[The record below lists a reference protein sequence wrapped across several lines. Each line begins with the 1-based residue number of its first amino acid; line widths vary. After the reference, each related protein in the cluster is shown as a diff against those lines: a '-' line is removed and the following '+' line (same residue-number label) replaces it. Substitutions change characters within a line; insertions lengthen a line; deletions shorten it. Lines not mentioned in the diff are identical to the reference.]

1 MDNGDKLAR
10 AIRGLT
16 IAIWCFFGLQVLT
29 YGASYWNLWRYSSGG
44 TTERTSRS
52 VSSFG
57 TPAGAMDDS
66 ESAFD
71 NDFSARPIR
80 DKIRLASA
88 ILLLEMKDEAGV
100 HKAIVQE
107 VLKVKPGVRLYYK
120 AGDEYDEL
128 SHYPGG
134 GCGDRTLTQH
144 SLVFMMGNPAT
155 MRFSTTFEGD
165 RLASLGG
172 MTIDELRRL
181 AQEALSAK
189 PESPAAGS

>member
-1 MDNGDKLAR
+1 MDNSDKLAR

-16 IAIWCFFGLQVLT
+16 IAIWCWIGFQALT
-29 YGASYWNLWRYSSGG
+29 YAYSMWNFWSVTQG
-44 TTERTSRS
+44 TNTER
-52 VSSFG
+52 VSHAY
-57 TPAGAMDDS
+57 PASASAS
-66 ESAFD
+66 ENDPDGEPEFD

-80 DKIRLASA
+80 DKIRLATA
-88 ILLLEMKDEAGV
+88 ILLVEMKEEAGV
-100 HKAIVQE
+100 HKALVQE
-107 VLKVKPGVRLYYK
+107 VLKVKPGIRLYYK
-120 AGDEYDEL
+120 VGDEYDEM

-134 GCGDRTLTQH
+134 GCGDCTLTQH

-181 AQEALSAK
+181 AQESLSTAPSSK
-189 PESPAAGS
+189 P

>member
-1 MDNGDKLAR
+1 MDSSDKLAR

-16 IAIWCFFGLQVLT
+16 IAIWCGIGLQVVV
-29 YGASYWNLWRYSSGG
+29 YGYSYWNFWHMTDSG
-44 TTERTSRS
+44 TLERSSRS
-52 VSSFG
+52 VSSSES
-57 TPAGAMDDS
+57 PAVTTDDS
-66 ESAFD
+66 DSDFD
-71 NDFSARPIR
+71 SDFNARPIR

-88 ILLLEMKDEAGV
+88 ILLLEMKEVAGV
-100 HKAIVQE
+100 HKALVQE
-107 VLKVKPGVRLYYK
+107 VLKVKPDVRLYYK

-134 GCGDRTLTQH
+134 GCGDCTLTQH
-144 SLVFMMGNPAT
+144 ALVFMMGNPAT

-181 AQEALSAK
+181 AQESLTAT
-189 PESPAAGS
+189 PPARP

>member
-1 MDNGDKLAR
+1 MDNLDKLAR

-16 IAIWCFFGLQVLT
+16 IAIWCAIGLQVVA
-29 YGASYWNLWRYSSGG
+29 YGYSYWNFWRMTDSG
-44 TTERTSRS
+44 TMERSSRS
-52 VSSFG
+52 ASSSDS
-57 TPAGAMDDS
+57 PAETTDDS
-66 ESAFD
+66 ESDFD
-71 NDFSARPIR
+71 NDFNARPIR

-88 ILLLEMKDEAGV
+88 ILLVEMKEEAGV
-100 HKAIVQE
+100 HKALVQE
-107 VLKVKPGVRLYYK
+107 VLKVKPGVRLYYE

-134 GCGDRTLTQH
+134 GCGDCTLTQH
-144 SLVFMMGNPAT
+144 ALVFMMGNPAT

-181 AQEALSAK
+181 AR
-189 PESPAAGS
+189 ESLTATPPARP